1 MKISKNCF
9 RKWFFASVL

>member
-9 RKWFFASVL
+9 RR